1 MFMNK
6 YKYLVGMSDW
16 GIVINEDIAINADF
30 KAEVET
36 DIYEQIMKLQV
47 STSFMNSSI
56 NMQRSILIHELIH
69 FTQKNIYFKEDRNF
83 IEAVTRVFAPKG
95 IIISSGPMPEN
106 SPESR
111 MRPIIKKAM
120 ANRQTYAH
128 IRTELQQEMK

>member
-1 MFMNK
+1 VASTTKLTKAKAKEILMFMNK

-69 FTQKNIYFKEDRNF
+69 GRINAYDNKLEKFIDIEQEILANDLERGMMSILKFEED
-83 IEAVTRVFAPKG
+83 E
-95 IIISSGPMPEN
+95 
-106 SPESR
+106 
-111 MRPIIKKAM
+111 
-120 ANRQTYAH
+120 
-128 IRTELQQEMK
+128 